1 MPEWLVYGVDILL
14 VAALLYQGLQL
25 LKQAA
30 IIRLMTG
37 LFLLVGLYLFAATF
51 RLQTLYWLIDNLFN
65 SIILIA
71 VIVFQSD
78 IRRVLH
84 TTTRRH
90 STAESA
96 HLEALPVVDEF
107 VNAAE
112 ILAGRRIGALIVIER
127 QMPLDQFMVIGTDI
141 DAKVTSELLTSIFL
155 PYSPIHDG
163 AVIVRHGK
171 ITKAGCFLPLSTNP
185 DLAKELGTRHRAA
198 IGISEL
204 ADSFVIVVS
213 EESGT
218 ISVVVDGKIMS
229 NLDAGSLRRNL
240 VRQIEPRWLT

>member
-1 MPEWLVYGVDILL
+1 MPEWLVYSADVLL
-14 VAALLYQGLQL
+14 VAVLLYQGLLL
-25 LKQAA
+25 LKRTAV
-30 IIRLMTG
+30 IRLLYG

-84 TTTRRH
+84 TTIRRQPL
-90 STAESA
+90 SG
-96 HLEALPVVDEF
+96 PVPDNVLQVMDEF
-107 VNAAE
+107 VTAVE
-112 ILAGRRIGALIVIER
+112 TLANRRIGALIVIER
-127 QMPLDQFMVIGTDI
+127 NMALDQYMVVGTDI
-141 DAKVTSELLTSIFL
+141 DAKMTCELLTSIFL

-163 AVIVRHGK
+163 AVIVRQGK

-198 IGISEL
+198 VGITEL
-204 ADSFVIVVS
+204 ADAFVVVVS
-213 EESGT
+213 EESGGV
-218 ISVVVDGKIMS
+218 SVVFDGKIVR
-229 NLDAGSLRRNL
+229 NLDAANLRRHL
-240 VRQIEPRWLT
+240 MRHVEPRWLT